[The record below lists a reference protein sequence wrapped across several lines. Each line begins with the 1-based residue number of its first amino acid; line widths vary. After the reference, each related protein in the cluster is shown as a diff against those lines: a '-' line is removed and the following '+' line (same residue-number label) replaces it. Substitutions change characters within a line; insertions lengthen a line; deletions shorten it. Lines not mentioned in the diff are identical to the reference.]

1 MIPSTPRYKQADP
14 RWSKDVLG
22 FGPATIGRA
31 GCMLVCL
38 CEAARELR
46 GVEVLP
52 PFLNRVGIN
61 HSAFLHSSALTAK
74 LGFLVGLKVGDKI
87 TANEPS
93 LLRGAIGDALRDG
106 GRSILHV
113 DHTGDYTGD
122 HFVLAL
128 REEHDASGFRRLVYA
143 DPATGREGQLDAL
156 NLEGVTT
163 WGTVVKRYR
172 VRSVRSVHAAV

>member
-1 MIPSTPRYKQADP
+1 MIPTTPRYKQADP
-14 RWSKDVLG
+14 RWSQEMLG

-46 GVEVLP
+46 GVETLP
-52 PFLNRVGIN
+52 PLLNRMGVN
-61 HSAFLHSSALTAK
+61 RRAFLHSSALTSQ
-74 LGFLVGLKVGDKI
+74 LGALAGLVVGDKI

-93 LLRGAIGDALRDG
+93 LLRGAIGDAFRG
-106 GRSILHV
+106 GGLSILHV
-113 DHTGDYTGD
+113 DHTGDMTGD

-143 DPATGREGQLDAL
+143 DPATGREGQLDAV

-163 WGTVVKRYR
+163 WGTTVKRYR
-172 VRSVRSVHAAV
+172 VRSVRSVHAAP